1 MFLRKEIVYH
11 LKREPEAGEAT
22 RKLLQWSR
30 RWTVRAFTE
39 VMAIGVKRWEQMRKE
54 VKKAELGMVC
64 KAPLGPMYGKAWCEW
79 RCCKIKSNV

>member
-30 RWTVRAFTE
+30 IWTVRAFTE
-39 VMAIGVKRWEQMRKE
+39 VMAIGVKRWEQMRKI
-54 VKKAELGMVC
+54 VGGAESIMI
-64 KAPLGPMYGKAWCEW
+64 
-79 RCCKIKSNV
+79 RNS